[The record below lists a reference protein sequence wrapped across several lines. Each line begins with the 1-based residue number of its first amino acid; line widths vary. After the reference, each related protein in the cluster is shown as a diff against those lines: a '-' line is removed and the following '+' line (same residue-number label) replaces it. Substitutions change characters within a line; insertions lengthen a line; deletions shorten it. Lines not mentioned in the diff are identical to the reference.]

1 MLLYQRPQHAQC
13 RWRWVRSSGTA
24 QLRAAMSCV
33 EHAAVRAPSPWA
45 WPRSAV
51 SSSAHDK
58 DETALLIRTTA
69 GSTSNPSSCLLGL
82 LDVMRRELNGVARM
96 NVLTD
101 LSLWAPPD
109 VGVAELRTY
118 ADEHE
123 LALRRV
129 LPTGVEPFA
138 FTVAEFIQAWPS
150 VCVSRSRSAP
160 TCVSFV
166 H

>member
-1 MLLYQRPQHAQC
+1 MDARN
-13 RWRWVRSSGTA
+13 
-24 QLRAAMSCV
+24 SCCSK
-33 EHAAVRAPSPWA
+33 HAAVRAPSPWA

-82 LDVMRRELNGVARM
+82 LDVMRRESNGVAL
-96 NVLTD
+96 NVVTD